1 MSLPDC
7 LDHYGQTARGL
18 FEVGFWRF
26 FDRPK
31 AELAALEPETVLQEL
46 ARMKNAMRSYL
57 VTCGMG
63 NVEDRLLKVPDA
75 KKRRKE
81 YAALRTARAL
91 NPSPAAQR
99 ILEET
104 GKSSDRPMTVI
115 DGGN

>member
-1 MSLPDC
+1 MSVPDV
-7 LDHYGQTARGL
+7 LDEYGQFARGL

-46 ARMKNAMRSYL
+46 ARMKTAMRAYL

-63 NVEDRLLKVPDA
+63 NVEDRLLEVPDA
-75 KKRRKE
+75 KRRRKE

-91 NPSPAAQR
+91 TPFATALR
-99 ILEET
+99 IIEET
-104 GKSSDRPMTVI
+104 GKSSVI
-115 DGGN
+115 VLDGAT